1 MWTNESEIIRTKVII
16 YCIII
21 TISFIHKNNYVLLS
35 NFHTFFEKAVD
46 YLDLLRKMIWNTHSN
61 IKFIQIYNK
70 I

>member
-1 MWTNESEIIRTKVII
+1 MWTNEFEIIRTKVII

-21 TISFIHKNNYVLLS
+21 TVSFIHKNNYVLLS

-46 YLDLLRKMIWNTHSN
+46 CLDLFRKIIGNTHSN